1 MFFRTLRKAYLI
13 GTLVLLASC
22 QTAGGDF
29 VASPDSSGGGGEG
42 SSSSGSSLFG
52 SMAGSVSAGN
62 REEGAGG
69 PPNLGP
75 LRIGVYCA
83 FIVDRP
89 CQDSAGAIIRTIR
102 RIGSRPRLLSSE
114 DAGSGTGVV
123 DMIVRISYYE
133 GLIGVTDT
141 AEAVS
146 SYNGQTLFRLSASGS
161 GDSAMRKLNASVS
174 RILRKNF
181 IVGASLYRSLAAERP
196 SNVARRQGNLSPATP
211 ASPPSANVASR
222 KSPKAFE
229 TLSHADLPD
238 YRLPAQKDAY
248 AIVIGIE
255 RYLTQ
260 VPDATYARRDAFAV
274 RRHLL
279 AMGFAERHIH
289 LIVDRDATQAAIKSE
304 LRWLRNNTDRNSLV
318 FFYFSGHGAPD
329 PASRQA
335 YLVTSDTRLDD
346 LADSAFPLKALY
358 RSLDRLPA
366 GNVIVALDS
375 CFSGAGGRSVL
386 ETGSRPLVAVRT
398 GTEALGK
405 TVALAAAAND
415 QISGI
420 LRRKEHGVFTYYLLQ
435 SFNRKFSRASGQGVP
450 LSEIYAYVKPRVED
464 SSRRHNRTQI
474 PQILFQT
481 SDPSRTYLK

>member
-1 MFFRTLRKAYLI
+1 MLRAFRNCLMVAALA
-13 GTLVLLASC
+13 LFASC
-22 QTAGGDF
+22 QTGGGDF

-52 SMAGSVSAGN
+52 SMAGSVSEGN

-69 PPNLGP
+69 PPNVGP

-83 FIVDRP
+83 FILDRP
-89 CQDSAGAIIRTIR
+89 CQESAGIILRTIR
-102 RIGSRPRLLSSE
+102 QIGSQPRVLSSV
-114 DAGSGTGVV
+114 DDGSANANV
-123 DMIVRISYYE
+123 DMIVRLSYYE
-133 GLIGVTDT
+133 GLLGVTDT
-141 AEAVS
+141 ANAVS
-146 SYNGQTLFRLSASGS
+146 TYSGQTLFRLSATGS

-174 RILRKNF
+174 RILRRNF
-181 IVGASLYRSLAAERP
+181 IVGASLYRSLASERP
-196 SNVARRQGNLSPATP
+196 SNVARRQENLSPAAP
-211 ASPPSANVASR
+211 ASPPSANVSSR
-222 KSPKAFE
+222 TSPKAFE
-229 TLSHADLPD
+229 TLSRADLPD
-238 YRLPAQKDAY
+238 YRLPAQRDAY
-248 AIVIGIE
+248 AIVVGIE

-260 VPDATYARRDAFAV
+260 IPNATYARRDAYAV
-274 RRHLL
+274 KRHLQ

-289 LIVDRDATQAAIKSE
+289 MIVDRHATQAALKSE
-304 LRWLRNNTDRNSLV
+304 LRWLRNNTDKNSLV

-329 PASRQA
+329 PASREA

-346 LADSAFPLKALY
+346 LADSAFPLKDLY

-366 GNVIVALDS
+366 GHVIVALDS

-386 ETGSRPLVAVRT
+386 ETGSRPLVTVRT
-398 GTEALGK
+398 GTGNLGK

-420 LRRKEHGVFTYYLLQ
+420 LRRKEHGVFTYYLLR
-435 SFNRKFSRASGQGVP
+435 SFNRKFSGAKDQGIP

-464 SSRRHNRTQI
+464 ASRRHNRTQV

>member
-1 MFFRTLRKAYLI
+1 MLRAFRNCLMVAALA
-13 GTLVLLASC
+13 LFASC
-22 QTAGGDF
+22 QTGGGDF

-52 SMAGSVSAGN
+52 SMAGSVSEGN

-69 PPNLGP
+69 PPNVGP

-83 FIVDRP
+83 FILDRP
-89 CQDSAGAIIRTIR
+89 CQESAGIILRTIR
-102 RIGSRPRLLSSE
+102 QIGSQPRVLSSV
-114 DAGSGTGVV
+114 DDGTENANV
-123 DMIVRISYYE
+123 DMIVRLSYYE
-133 GLIGVTDT
+133 GLLGVTDT
-141 AEAVS
+141 ANAVS
-146 SYNGQTLFRLSASGS
+146 TASGQTLFRLSATGS
-161 GDSAMRKLNASVS
+161 GESAMRKLNTSVS
-174 RILRKNF
+174 RVLREKF
-181 IVGASLYRSLAAERP
+181 ITGASLYRSLASERP
-196 SNVARRQGNLSPATP
+196 SAITPRTKALSPRET
-211 ASPPSANVASR
+211 ASSVAAGETA
-222 KSPKAFE
+222 KTFE
-229 TLSHADLPD
+229 TLSRADLPD
-238 YRLPAQKDAY
+238 YRLPAQRDAY
-248 AIVIGIE
+248 AIVVGIE

-260 VPDATYARRDAFAV
+260 IPNATYARRDAYAV
-274 RRHLL
+274 KRHLQ

-289 LIVDRDATQAAIKSE
+289 MIVDRDATQAALKSE
-304 LRWLRNNTDRNSLV
+304 LRWLRNNTDKNSLV

-329 PASRQA
+329 PASREA

-346 LADSAFPLKALY
+346 LADSAFPLKDLY

-366 GNVIVALDS
+366 GHVIVALDS

-386 ETGSRPLVAVRT
+386 ETGSRPLVTVRT
-398 GTEALGK
+398 GTGNLGK

-420 LRRKEHGVFTYYLLQ
+420 LRRKEHGVFTYYLLR
-435 SFNRKFSRASGQGVP
+435 SFNRKFSGAKDQGIP

-464 SSRRHNRTQI
+464 ASRRHNRTQI